1 MKHIVENVE
10 ELYRAREPT
19 GELIIDE
26 VVKVLRHFKMIYPED
41 VALILDVDVKDL
53 AIADRTQAHRCDYSM
68 ATVSGSGIDPE
79 GFD

>member
-1 MKHIVENVE
+1 
-10 ELYRAREPT
+10 
-19 GELIIDE
+19 
-26 VVKVLRHFKMIYPED
+26 MIYPED